1 MLDMSGVRQR
11 SLPTWNYGQEVLYR
25 FLRLDGSMGT
35 VHPAR
40 VLADDGETL
49 LCWVLPGTSIRV
61 TTSPDGRSPR
71 NLPMAERFGGVR
83 VPARSIW
90 RGTPTLRMVFENEW
104 SSVWWFFE
112 PDGTFRNWYVNLEMP
127 LGRDATG
134 VSRVDGVLDV
144 EVFPDGHWQ
153 WKDEH
158 EVDAAMAAGR
168 FDRSFITR
176 IRAEG
181 ERMIALAKAGDFPFD
196 GTYCDARPDP
206 GWTLPS
212 IPESLLV
219 DP

>member
-1 MLDMSGVRQR
+1 MLDMSGVGQR
-11 SLPTWNYGQEVLYR
+11 SLPAWNYGQEVLYR

-61 TTSPDGRSPR
+61 TTSPDGRNPR
-71 NLPMAERFGGVR
+71 DLPMAERFGGVR

-127 LGRDATG
+127 LGRDA
-134 VSRVDGVLDV
+134 
-144 EVFPDGHWQ
+144 
-153 WKDEH
+153 
-158 EVDAAMAAGR
+158 
-168 FDRSFITR
+168 
-176 IRAEG
+176 
-181 ERMIALAKAGDFPFD
+181 
-196 GTYCDARPDP
+196 
-206 GWTLPS
+206 
-212 IPESLLV
+212 
-219 DP
+219 